1 MRTNALTVA
10 AVFVALSGCTPAV
23 DIEQERAALERTDS
37 DWAAA
42 AADPD
47 KFASFYAPGA
57 SFYAAGM
64 PVIKG
69 QPAIREV
76 LQQLSATPGF
86 DLKVTTSNT
95 EVAAAGD
102 VGYTTGT
109 YALAT
114 AAGVEKGKS
123 VTVWR
128 KQSDGSWRVAEDIF
142 NADAAPAPAPGAHT
156 LLAPSGI
163 VWGDPPPNMPPGAK
177 LAVIAGDPSQPGPFV
192 VRAEMPAGYT
202 IAPHWHPTDEHVT
215 VLSGT
220 FAFGMGDT
228 LDSAAMKDLP
238 AGGFALMPAKMHH
251 YAMARTATTV
261 QVHGTGPLAFNY
273 VNPADDPSRATK

>member
-10 AVFVALSGCTPAV
+10 AVIVALSGCTPAV
-23 DIEQERAALERTDS
+23 DVEQERAALARTDS
-37 DWAAA
+37 EWAAA

-64 PVIKG
+64 PVVKG

-76 LQQLSATPGF
+76 LKQLSAMPGF

-95 EVAAAGD
+95 EVGAAGD
-102 VGYTTGT
+102 VGYTTGMYT
-109 YALAT
+109 LAT

-128 KQSDGSWRVAEDIF
+128 KQNDGSWRVVEDIF
-142 NADAAPAPAPGAHT
+142 NADAAPAPAPGKHT
-156 LLAPSGI
+156 LLAPSSV
-163 VWGDPPPNMPPGAK
+163 VWGEPPPNLPPGAK
-177 LAVIAGDPSQPGPFV
+177 LAVIAGDPSQPVPFV
-192 VRAEMPAGYT
+192 VRLELPAGYT

-220 FAFGMGDT
+220 FALGMGDA
-228 LDSAAMKDLP
+228 LDAAAMQDLP
-238 AGGFALMPAKMHH
+238 VGGFASMPAGMHH
-251 YAMARTATTV
+251 YAMAKTAAIV
-261 QVHGTGPLAFNY
+261 QVHGMGPLVINY
-273 VNPADDPSRATK
+273 VNPADDPSHAAH